1 MEQEKIPNSLF
12 KYKALNEF
20 TYDLIKTDL
29 IFLPTYDMLNDA
41 FEGHITYDENILI
54 NELIEMILQDSSI
67 EKSMSAEEYEAII
80 NSNNPKEKLEKWV
93 YAGDKISDMNFKE
106 FSSKL
111 NESLVK
117 TTNPILSYLLDELKS
132 KTFVLSFAQEN
143 DLNSMWGHYANSNKG
158 ICIEYDFCDYNF
170 IDMQNFCHKTK
181 YLEIEDFRKH
191 TQDLHNIPDTP
202 YFNFFVEPF
211 LRKTFDWKYEKEWR
225 VILPVFSF
233 KLNLSKKINGK
244 QFLKLPKPK
253 AIYLGVSIEEKDKKT
268 IIDIC
273 KKREINLYQMKK
285 SIHSPTLEKNIII
298 EFPRG
303 IHGTEF
309 LENDIITHNI
319 ESIIYNY
326 FNSSLNNEHDLRF
339 LAEALSEV
347 PKENQVCFLDTILFK
362 NEVFPVLIDYYNN
375 ILKFLNIMNNSGH
388 FNELKTSDGLTIK
401 ENINQWINSC
411 FTRWEDKKIVRYSIV
426 FENLLKQY
434 YSRYVLLN
442 DENDE
447 LEYKNDLKNI
457 ALISEYLGNEEKLI
471 HPFCDSD
478 FDDLININIL
488 NNLEEI
494 FESFYI
500 APCFNEDGCYDEYL
514 NLKNIVAD
522 IKEKTDCQYEKIYR
536 NLLFDRLIGIGDD
549 FDWVISGICELL
561 IKNQE
566 LLDLLNDDNKFLL
579 KKLAG
584 IKFEASTKKEPNK
597 IANFLDDCCD
607 CLNIEYNPKE
617 YDKSLIEKYYNPKIY
632 SLEFF
637 N

>member
-80 NSNNPKEKLEKWV
+80 NSNNNKEKLEKWV

-244 QFLKLPKPK
+244 QF
-253 AIYLGVSIEEKDKKT
+253 
-268 IIDIC
+268 
-273 KKREINLYQMKK
+273 
-285 SIHSPTLEKNIII
+285 
-298 EFPRG
+298 
-303 IHGTEF
+303 
-309 LENDIITHNI
+309 
-319 ESIIYNY
+319 
-326 FNSSLNNEHDLRF
+326 
-339 LAEALSEV
+339 
-347 PKENQVCFLDTILFK
+347 
-362 NEVFPVLIDYYNN
+362 
-375 ILKFLNIMNNSGH
+375 
-388 FNELKTSDGLTIK
+388 
-401 ENINQWINSC
+401 
-411 FTRWEDKKIVRYSIV
+411 
-426 FENLLKQY
+426 
-434 YSRYVLLN
+434 
-442 DENDE
+442 
-447 LEYKNDLKNI
+447 
-457 ALISEYLGNEEKLI
+457 
-471 HPFCDSD
+471 
-478 FDDLININIL
+478 
-488 NNLEEI
+488 
-494 FESFYI
+494 
-500 APCFNEDGCYDEYL
+500 
-514 NLKNIVAD
+514 
-522 IKEKTDCQYEKIYR
+522 
-536 NLLFDRLIGIGDD
+536 
-549 FDWVISGICELL
+549 
-561 IKNQE
+561 
-566 LLDLLNDDNKFLL
+566 
-579 KKLAG
+579 
-584 IKFEASTKKEPNK
+584 
-597 IANFLDDCCD
+597 
-607 CLNIEYNPKE
+607 
-617 YDKSLIEKYYNPKIY
+617 
-632 SLEFF
+632 
-637 N
+637 